1 MKMSDNQTDDYI
13 MERKKDLLHDE
24 DAFLLY
30 QEEKR
35 LRKARLKNAFSW
47 IVNSISWLGG
57 ALEIL
62 LGGRLV
68 LRLLGANSQ
77 NEFAQWIN
85 NLSAPFVAPFST
97 LFVNPTLGSK
107 ANVLDINI
115 IIAMVIYALL
125 TYSAISLIRFVF
137 NRAP

>member
-1 MKMSDNQTDDYI
+1 MSGNQTDESI
-13 MERKKDLLHDE
+13 LERQKDLQHDE

-35 LRKARLKNAFSW
+35 LRKARLKNAFTW
-47 IVNSISWLGG
+47 IINSISWLGG
-57 ALEIL
+57 VLEIL
-62 LGGRLV
+62 LGARLM
-68 LRLLGANSQ
+68 LQLLGANSQ

-115 IIAMVIYALL
+115 IVAMVIYALL
-125 TYSAISLIRFVF
+125 TYSAISLVRFIF
-137 NRAP
+137 YRAP

>member
-1 MKMSDNQTDDYI
+1 MKMSGNQTDDYI
-13 MERKKDLLHDE
+13 IERKKDLLHDE

-35 LRKARLKNAFSW
+35 LRKARLKNAFTW
-47 IVNSISWLGG
+47 IINSISWLGG

-62 LGGRLV
+62 LGARLM

-77 NEFAQWIN
+77 NEFAQWTN

-97 LFVNPTLGSK
+97 LFVNPTLGNK

-115 IIAMVIYALL
+115 MIAMVIYALL
-125 TYSAISLIRFVF
+125 TYSAISLVRFIF
-137 NRAP
+137 YRAP

>member
-1 MKMSDNQTDDYI
+1 MSDNQTDDYI

-35 LRKARLKNAFSW
+35 LRKARLKNAFTW
-47 IVNSISWLGG
+47 IINSISWLGG

-68 LRLLGANSQ
+68 LRLLGANPQ

-125 TYSAISLIRFVF
+125 IYSTVSLVKFVF
-137 NRAP
+137 YRAP

>member
-1 MKMSDNQTDDYI
+1 MSDNQTDDYI
-13 MERKKDLLHDE
+13 IERKKDLLHDE
-24 DAFLLY
+24 EAFLLY

-35 LRKARLKNAFSW
+35 LRKARLKNAFTW
-47 IVNSISWLGG
+47 IINSISWLVG

-62 LGGRLV
+62 LGARLI
-68 LRLLGANSQ
+68 LRLLGANAQ

-85 NLSAPFVAPFST
+85 NLSAPFAAPFST
-97 LFVNPTLGSK
+97 LFVNPTLGNK

-125 TYSAISLIRFVF
+125 MYFAISLVRFIF
-137 NRAP
+137 NPAP

>member
-1 MKMSDNQTDDYI
+1 MSDNQTDDYI
-13 MERKKDLLHDE
+13 IERKKDLLHDE
-24 DAFLLY
+24 EAFLLY

-35 LRKARLKNAFSW
+35 LRKARLKNAFTW
-47 IVNSISWLGG
+47 IINSISWLAG

-62 LGGRLV
+62 LGARLI
-68 LRLLGANSQ
+68 LRLLGANTQ

-85 NLSAPFVAPFST
+85 NLSAPFIAPFST
-97 LFVNPTLGSK
+97 LFVNPTLGNK

-125 TYSAISLIRFVF
+125 MYSAISLVRFIF

>member
-1 MKMSDNQTDDYI
+1 MSDNKDDYI
-13 MERKKDLLHDE
+13 IERKKDLLHDE

-35 LRKARLKNAFSW
+35 LRKARLKNAFAW
-47 IVNSISWLGG
+47 VINSISRLGG

-62 LGGRLV
+62 LGARLI

-125 TYSAISLIRFVF
+125 IYSAVSLVKFVF
-137 NRAP
+137 YRAP

>member
-1 MKMSDNQTDDYI
+1 MKMSGNQTDEFI
-13 MERKKDLLHDE
+13 IERQKDLQHDE
-24 DAFLLY
+24 KAFLLY

-35 LRKARLKNAFSW
+35 
-47 IVNSISWLGG
+47 LGG

-62 LGGRLV
+62 LGGRLL

-125 TYSAISLIRFVF
+125 TYSAISVVRFIF
-137 NRAP
+137 YRAP

>member
-1 MKMSDNQTDDYI
+1 MSDNQTDDYI

-35 LRKARLKNAFSW
+35 LRKARLKNAFTW
-47 IVNSISWLGG
+47 IMNSISWLGG
-57 ALEIL
+57 AIEVL
-62 LGGRLV
+62 LGARLI

-85 NLSAPFVAPFST
+85 NLSAPFLAPFST

-107 ANVLDINI
+107 ANVLDINTMV
-115 IIAMVIYALL
+115 AMVIYALL
-125 TYSAISLIRFVF
+125 TCCAVSLVRFTF
-137 NRAP
+137 YRAP

>member
-1 MKMSDNQTDDYI
+1 MSDNKDDYI
-13 MERKKDLLHDE
+13 IERKKDLLHDE

-35 LRKARLKNAFSW
+35 LRKARLKNAFAW
-47 IVNSISWLGG
+47 VINSISWLGG

-62 LGGRLV
+62 LGARLI

-125 TYSAISLIRFVF
+125 IYSAVSLVKFVF
-137 NRAP
+137 YRAP

>member
-1 MKMSDNQTDDYI
+1 MKMSGNQTDEFI
-13 MERKKDLLHDE
+13 IERQKDLQHDE
-24 DAFLLY
+24 EAFLLY

-35 LRKARLKNAFSW
+35 LRKARLKNAFTW

-62 LGGRLV
+62 LGGRLL

-125 TYSAISLIRFVF
+125 TYSAISVVRFIF
-137 NRAP
+137 YRAP

>member
-1 MKMSDNQTDDYI
+1 MSDNQTDDYI
-13 MERKKDLLHDE
+13 IERKKDLLHDE
-24 DAFLLY
+24 EAFLLY

-35 LRKARLKNAFSW
+35 LRKARLKNAFTW
-47 IVNSISWLGG
+47 IINSISWLAG

-62 LGGRLV
+62 LGARLI
-68 LRLLGANSQ
+68 LRLLGANTQ
-77 NEFAQWIN
+77 NEF
-85 NLSAPFVAPFST
+85 APFST
-97 LFVNPTLGSK
+97 LFVNPTLGNK

-125 TYSAISLIRFVF
+125 MYSAISLVRFIF